1 MARDRANIRVD
12 LWADE
17 DWRALSMGAQH
28 LYQLILTH
36 PTLNYAGVADWRPGR
51 LAALT
56 RGRTVDDVLGD
67 AAELSAAAF
76 VFADD
81 STEEVLVRSFARHDG
96 VVKHPRLHVTMANDF
111 AGIASSAIKEFFAF
125 EIQKLHSEQPDL
137 ALWGHPKVRTIL
149 KAKASDM
156 KAVCRGLRQEQD
168 KDYGSALAKP
178 LAKDLNSVSMRTATA
193 TATSSKEDT
202 SSSEISDE
210 IPRPDVEELLDLLD
224 SCLEANG
231 SKRPS
236 RNKKNRD
243 AARLLLDRDGYDVKQ
258 VSWMI
263 RWATSDEFWRGNIL
277 SMSKLREKFDQ
288 LKAKAGVG
296 AKAPAAGFH
305 GEIDVDAV
313 LGRDVWQPGTPPE
326 GLDVAGEIAWKKE
339 QRALHNAERLA
350 EAKRKLGVAA

>member
-17 DWRALSMGAQH
+17 DWRAHSLGAQH

-56 RGRTVDDVLGD
+56 SGRTTADVQRDAQELADAHFIYVDD
-67 AAELSAAAF
+67 A
-76 VFADD
+76 
-81 STEEVLVRSFARHDG
+81 TEEVLVRSFARHDG
-96 VVKHPRLHVTMANDF
+96 VIKHPRLHVTMANDF
-111 AGIASSAIKEFFAF
+111 AGIASSEIKEFFAF

-137 ALWGHPKVRTIL
+137 ALWSHPKVKTIL
-149 KAKASDM
+149 KAKARDM
-156 KAVCRGLRQEQD
+156 KEFSQEVRQEESMGL
-168 KDYGSALAKP
+168 GSAMAKL
-178 LAKDLNSVSMRTATA
+178 LAKDPNSVHMRTATA
-193 TATSSKEDT
+193 TATSSKEDIP
-202 SSSEISDE
+202 SSEISDE

-224 SCLEANG
+224 SCLELNG
-231 SKRPS
+231 SKKPS

-243 AARLLLDRDGYDVKQ
+243 AARLLLDRDGYDTKQ
-258 VSWMI
+258 VAWMI
-263 RWATSDEFWRGNIL
+263 RWATTDEFWRANIL

-296 AKAPAAGFH
+296 SKAPLAGFH

-313 LGRDVWQPGTPPE
+313 LGRDVWAPGTPPA

-339 QRALHNAERLA
+339 QRAIHNTERLA
-350 EAKRKLGVAA
+350 EAKRKLGVQQ

>member
-12 LWADE
+12 LWADG

-56 RGRTVDDVLGD
+56 SGRTAQDVQCDAEELAEAFFIYVDG
-67 AAELSAAAF
+67 A
-76 VFADD
+76 
-81 STEEVLVRSFARHDG
+81 TEEVLVRSFARHDG
-96 VVKHPRLHVTMANDF
+96 VIKHPRLHVTMANAF
-111 AGIASSAIKEFFAF
+111 AGIASAEIKEFFAF
-125 EIQKLHSEQPDL
+125 EIQKLHNEQPAL
-137 ALWGHPKVRTIL
+137 ALWDHPKVQTIL
-149 KAKASDM
+149 KAKATDM
-156 KAVCRGLRQEQD
+156 KEVSQE
-168 KDYGSALAKP
+168 KAMSYASATAKP
-178 LAKDLNSVSMRTATA
+178 LAKDSNTVPMRTATA

-210 IPRPDVEELLDLLD
+210 IPRPDIDELLDLLD
-224 SCLEANG
+224 SCLEMNG
-231 SKRPS
+231 SKKPS
-236 RNKKNRD
+236 RSKKNRD

-263 RWATSDEFWRGNIL
+263 RWATSDEFWRANIL

-296 AKAPAAGFH
+296 SKSPSAGFH
-305 GEIDVDAV
+305 GEIDVDSV
-313 LGRDVWQPGTPPE
+313 LGRDVWSVGTPPA
-326 GLDVAGEIAWKKE
+326 GLDVAGEIAWKKA
-339 QRALHNAERLA
+339 QRAAHQAERLA
-350 EAKRKLGVAA
+350 EAKRKLGVAS